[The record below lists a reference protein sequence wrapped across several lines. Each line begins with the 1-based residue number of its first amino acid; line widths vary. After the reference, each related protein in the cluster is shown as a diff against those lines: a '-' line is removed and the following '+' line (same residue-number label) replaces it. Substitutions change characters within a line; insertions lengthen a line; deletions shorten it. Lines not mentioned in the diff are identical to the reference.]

1 MNDLF
6 RDIKKI
12 VSCHNQKSIGIL
24 VQENKTLKSIL
35 DNLTE
40 GVIVAD
46 QIGKFVYFNPTA
58 EHILGIGPVDASVV
72 EWSSIY
78 GTYYPD
84 KISPYPSKQL
94 PLARALRGETII
106 DELMFIQNFHRQE
119 GIFIEVS
126 ASPMKDSAGS
136 IIGGIVILR
145 DVTSIKQAEM
155 RQRQSDQ
162 RIVAQFKGFPMP
174 TYVWQHH
181 DNDFFLV
188 DFNHAAKD
196 YTRGKI
202 QDFLNKNMR
211 DIFKDEPKIQED
223 FFRCFKTKKP
233 VNREINSFSLRTTHE
248 SKDIIFSYVFVP
260 PDLVMLYL
268 QDVTDQ
274 KRNLES
280 LRMLS
285 NAVQQTADSVF
296 ITNKQGIIEY
306 VNPAFET
313 TTGYH
318 RDEALGQTP
327 KLLQSGQHD
336 HAFYQ
341 NLWKTILSGKPY
353 RGTIINRKKNGQL
366 YWSEQSITPM
376 KDEAGMITHFVSVL
390 KDITDLKEKQE
401 QEFQLRIARELQQRY
416 YHVKANLP
424 GVDIAGAT
432 YSAVETNG
440 DYFDFIPMKDGSVAM
455 VIGDVSGHGI
465 SAALIMTQTRAYL
478 RAFATMTTDPGELLT
493 KLNQQLS
500 SDLDNER
507 FVTLFLALINAE
519 RACLIY
525 ANAGHLPGYLLDSAG
540 NIRLMLESNGIPLG
554 IVQDYHYTSSRA
566 IPIVPGEIAFF
577 ITDGISEAQASD
589 DSEFTEQRVVEII
602 RTHRHLNARQII
614 KHLQHAVR
622 CFVHPQVQQDDMT
635 TIICKINSI
644 SGGIRGSHS

>member
-1 MNDLF
+1 MNNPF
-6 RDIKKI
+6 QDIKKI
-12 VSCHNQKSIGIL
+12 VRCQNDKSIGTL
-24 VQENKTLKSIL
+24 VQENKTLNSIL
-35 DNLTE
+35 DSLAE

-46 QIGKFVYFNPTA
+46 QNGKFVYFNPTA
-58 EHILGIGPVDASVV
+58 EHILGIGPVNASIV

-84 KISPYPSKQL
+84 KLTFYPSEQL

-106 DELMFIQNFHRQE
+106 DELMFIQNLHRPE

-126 ASPMKDSAGS
+126 ASPMRDSDGS
-136 IIGGIVILR
+136 IVGGIVILR

-188 DFNHAAKD
+188 DFNHAAQN
-196 YTRGKI
+196 YAQGKI
-202 QDFLNKNMR
+202 QNFLNKNMR
-211 DIFKDEPKIQED
+211 DIFKDEPNIQED

-233 VNREINSFSLRTTHE
+233 VNREINSSSLRTTHE
-248 SKDIIFSYVFVP
+248 PKDIVFSYVFVP

-268 QDVTDQ
+268 EDVTDQ
-274 KRNLES
+274 RRNLES
-280 LRMLS
+280 LKMLS
-285 NAVQQTADSVF
+285 NAVQQTGDSVF

-327 KLLQSGQHD
+327 KILQSGQHD

-366 YWSEQSITPM
+366 YWSEQTITPM
-376 KDEAGMITHFVSVL
+376 KDEAQIITHFVSVL

-416 YHVKANLP
+416 YRVKASLS
-424 GVDIAGAT
+424 GIDIAGAT

-440 DYFDFIPMKDGSVAM
+440 DYLDFIPMIDGSVAM

-507 FVTLFLALINAE
+507 FVTLFLALINAQ
-519 RACLIY
+519 RGCLVY
-525 ANAGHLPGYLLDSAG
+525 SNAGHLPGYLLDSTG
-540 NIRLMLESNGIPLG
+540 KIRLMLESNGIPLG
-554 IVQDYHYTSSRA
+554 IMQDYHYTSSRN
-566 IPIVPGEIAFF
+566 IPIATGEIAFF
-577 ITDGISEAQASD
+577 MTDGITESQASD
-589 DSEFTEQRVVEII
+589 ESEFGEQRVVEIV

-614 KHLQHAVR
+614 KHLQHEVQ
-622 CFVHPQVQQDDMT
+622 CFVHPQVQQDDMSA
-635 TIICKINSI
+635 IICKINSI
-644 SGGIRGSHS
+644 TGGNCGSHS